1 MQIREA
7 LQQAKQI
14 LKAAAIDT
22 ASLDA
27 NLLLSHVTSL
37 SKVMLIAHDEDELSK
52 EQEDKLFSLINKR
65 KSGYPIA
72 YILGYKEFFGLR
84 LKVTED
90 TLIPRPDTE
99 TLVEKALAFNPQ
111 GKVLDLGTGTGA
123 IILAL
128 KSELKASIDAYAV
141 DLSKKALEVASF
153 NSQKLNLPVTFIQ
166 SNWFSKLG
174 DLKFSMI
181 VSNPPYIQKD
191 DIHLTQTSL
200 PFEPIQALTSD
211 DDGLLDIKLICKEAK
226 KHLENGAPLLIEH
239 GFNQGEKVRAIFT
252 EQGYKNVATIK
263 DLGGNDRVTFGSF

>member
-52 EQEDKLFSLINKR
+52 EQEDKFFSLINKR
-65 KSGYPIA
+65 KTGYPIA

-226 KHLENGAPLLIEH
+226 KHLENSAPLLIEH

>member
-1 MQIREA
+1 MQIRET

-22 ASLDA
+22 APLDA

-52 EQEDKLFSLINKR
+52 EQEDKFFSLINKR

-200 PFEPIQALTSD
+200 PFEPIQALTSEE
-211 DDGLLDIKLICKEAK
+211 DGLLDIKLICKEAK

>member
-52 EQEDKLFSLINKR
+52 EQEDKFFSLINKR

-128 KSELKASIDAYAV
+128 KSELKSAIDAYAV

-200 PFEPIQALTSD
+200 PFEPIQALTSEE
-211 DDGLLDIKLICKEAK
+211 DGLLDIKLICKEAK

-263 DLGGNDRVTFGSF
+263 DLGGNDRVTFGLF

>member
-52 EQEDKLFSLINKR
+52 EQEDKFFSLINKR

-200 PFEPIQALTSD
+200 PFEPIQALTSEE
-211 DDGLLDIKLICKEAK
+211 DGLLDIKLICKEAK
-226 KHLENGAPLLIEH
+226 AHLENGAPLLIEH
-239 GFNQGEKVRAIFT
+239 GLNQGEKVRAIFT

>member
-52 EQEDKLFSLINKR
+52 EQEDKFFSLINKR
-65 KSGYPIA
+65 KTGYPIA

-84 LKVTED
+84 LKVTEY

-200 PFEPIQALTSD
+200 PFEPIQALTSEE
-211 DDGLLDIKLICKEAK
+211 DGLLDIKLICKEAK

>member
-52 EQEDKLFSLINKR
+52 EQEDKFFSLINKR

-166 SNWFSKLG
+166 SNWFSMLG

-239 GFNQGEKVRAIFT
+239 GFNQGENVRDIFT

>member
-52 EQEDKLFSLINKR
+52 EQEDKFFSLINKR
-65 KSGYPIA
+65 KTGYPIA

-200 PFEPIQALTSD
+200 PFEPIQALTSEE
-211 DDGLLDIKLICKEAK
+211 DGLLDIKLICKEAK

>member
-52 EQEDKLFSLINKR
+52 EQEDKFFSLINKR

>member
-52 EQEDKLFSLINKR
+52 EQEDKFFSLINKR

-99 TLVEKALAFNPQ
+99 TLVEKALAFKPQ

-263 DLGGNDRVTFGSF
+263 DLGGNDRVTFGLF

>member
-52 EQEDKLFSLINKR
+52 EQEDKFFSLINKK

>member
-52 EQEDKLFSLINKR
+52 EQEDKFFSLINKR

-181 VSNPPYIQKD
+181 VSNPPYIQKN

>member
-52 EQEDKLFSLINKR
+52 EQEDKFFSLINKR

-226 KHLENGAPLLIEH
+226 KHLENGAALLIEH

>member
-52 EQEDKLFSLINKR
+52 EQEDKFFSLINKR
-65 KSGYPIA
+65 KTGYPIA

-128 KSELKASIDAYAV
+128 KSELKSAIDAYAV

-226 KHLENGAPLLIEH
+226 DHLENGAPLLIEH

>member
-52 EQEDKLFSLINKR
+52 EQEDKFFSLINKR

-72 YILGYKEFFGLR
+72 YILGYKEFFGLC

-128 KSELKASIDAYAV
+128 KSELKSSIDAYAV

-200 PFEPIQALTSD
+200 PFEPIQALTSEE
-211 DDGLLDIKLICKEAK
+211 DGLLDIKLICKEAK
-226 KHLENGAPLLIEH
+226 DHLENGAPLLIEH

>member
-14 LKAAAIDT
+14 LKAAAIDI

-52 EQEDKLFSLINKR
+52 EQEDKFFSLINKR

-128 KSELKASIDAYAV
+128 KSELKSAIDAYAV

-166 SNWFSKLG
+166 SNWFSMLG

-200 PFEPIQALTSD
+200 PFEPIQALTSEE
-211 DDGLLDIKLICKEAK
+211 DGLLDIKLICKEAK
-226 KHLENGAPLLIEH
+226 AHLENGAPLLIEH

>member
-52 EQEDKLFSLINKR
+52 EQEDKFFSLINKR
-65 KSGYPIA
+65 KTGYPIA

-166 SNWFSKLG
+166 SNWFSMLG

-200 PFEPIQALTSD
+200 PFEPIQALTSEE
-211 DDGLLDIKLICKEAK
+211 DGLLDIKLICKEAK

>member
-52 EQEDKLFSLINKR
+52 EQEDKFFSLINKR

-200 PFEPIQALTSD
+200 PFEPIQALTSEE
-211 DDGLLDIKLICKEAK
+211 DGLLDIKLICKEAK

>member
-52 EQEDKLFSLINKR
+52 EQEDKFFSLINKR
-65 KSGYPIA
+65 KTGYPIA

-128 KSELKASIDAYAV
+128 KSELKSAIDAYAV

-200 PFEPIQALTSD
+200 PFEPIQALTSEE
-211 DDGLLDIKLICKEAK
+211 DGLLDIKLICKEAK

>member
-52 EQEDKLFSLINKR
+52 EQEDKFFSLINKR

-263 DLGGNDRVTFGSF
+263 DLGGNDRVTFGFF

>member
-52 EQEDKLFSLINKR
+52 EQEDKFFSLINKR

-128 KSELKASIDAYAV
+128 KSELKSAIDAYAV

-166 SNWFSKLG
+166 SNWFSMLG

-181 VSNPPYIQKD
+181 VSNPPYIQKE

>member
-52 EQEDKLFSLINKR
+52 EQEDKFFSLINKR

-166 SNWFSKLG
+166 SNWFSMLG

-226 KHLENGAPLLIEH
+226 AHLENGAPLLIEH

>member
-52 EQEDKLFSLINKR
+52 EQEDKFFSLINKR
-65 KSGYPIA
+65 KSGYPIS

>member
-52 EQEDKLFSLINKR
+52 EQEDKFFSLINKR

-200 PFEPIQALTSD
+200 PFEPIQALTSEEE
-211 DDGLLDIKLICKEAK
+211 GLLDIKLICKEAK

-263 DLGGNDRVTFGSF
+263 DLGGNDRVTFGLF

>member
-14 LKAAAIDT
+14 LKAAAIDA

-52 EQEDKLFSLINKR
+52 EQEDKFFSLINKR

-128 KSELKASIDAYAV
+128 KSELKSAIDAYAV

-166 SNWFSKLG
+166 SNWFSMLG

-200 PFEPIQALTSD
+200 PFEPIQALTSEE
-211 DDGLLDIKLICKEAK
+211 DGLLDIKLICKEAK
-226 KHLENGAPLLIEH
+226 AHLENGAPLLIEH

>member
-52 EQEDKLFSLINKR
+52 EQEDKFFSLINKR

-99 TLVEKALAFNPQ
+99 TLVEKALAFNTQ

-128 KSELKASIDAYAV
+128 KSELKSSIDAYAV

-263 DLGGNDRVTFGSF
+263 DLGGNDRVTFGLF

>member
-52 EQEDKLFSLINKR
+52 EQEDKFFSLINKR
-65 KSGYPIA
+65 KTGYPIA

-99 TLVEKALAFNPQ
+99 TLVEKALTFNPQ

-128 KSELKASIDAYAV
+128 KSELKSSIDAYAV

-200 PFEPIQALTSD
+200 PFEPIQALTSEEE
-211 DDGLLDIKLICKEAK
+211 GLLDIKLICKEAK

>member
-52 EQEDKLFSLINKR
+52 EQEDKFFSLINKR

-166 SNWFSKLG
+166 SNWFSMLG

-226 KHLENGAPLLIEH
+226 KHLENGAPLIIEH

>member
-52 EQEDKLFSLINKR
+52 EQEDKFFSLINKR

-128 KSELKASIDAYAV
+128 KSELKSSIDAYAV

-239 GFNQGEKVRAIFT
+239 GFNQGEKVRTIFT

>member
-52 EQEDKLFSLINKR
+52 EQEDKFFSLINKR

-128 KSELKASIDAYAV
+128 KSELKSSIDAYAV

-200 PFEPIQALTSD
+200 PFEPIQALTSEE
-211 DDGLLDIKLICKEAK
+211 DGLLDIKLICKEAK
-226 KHLENGAPLLIEH
+226 DHLENGAPLLIEH

-263 DLGGNDRVTFGSF
+263 DLGGNDRVTFGLF

>member
-52 EQEDKLFSLINKR
+52 EQEDKFFSLINKR

-226 KHLENGAPLLIEH
+226 DHLENGAPLLIEH

>member
-52 EQEDKLFSLINKR
+52 EQEDKFFSLINKR

-128 KSELKASIDAYAV
+128 KSELKSAIDAYAV

-166 SNWFSKLG
+166 SNWFSMLG

-200 PFEPIQALTSD
+200 PFEPIQALTSEEE
-211 DDGLLDIKLICKEAK
+211 GLLDIKLICKEAK

>member
-52 EQEDKLFSLINKR
+52 EQEDKFFFLINKR

-128 KSELKASIDAYAV
+128 KSELKSSIDAYAV

-200 PFEPIQALTSD
+200 PFEPIQALTSEE
-211 DDGLLDIKLICKEAK
+211 DGLLDIKLICKEAK

>member
-52 EQEDKLFSLINKR
+52 EQEDKFFSLINKR
-65 KSGYPIA
+65 KTGYPIA

-128 KSELKASIDAYAV
+128 KSELKSSIDAYAV

-252 EQGYKNVATIK
+252 EQSYKNVATIK
-263 DLGGNDRVTFGSF
+263 DLGGNDRVTFGLF

>member
-52 EQEDKLFSLINKR
+52 EQEDKFFSLINKR

-128 KSELKASIDAYAV
+128 KSELKSSIDAYAV

-200 PFEPIQALTSD
+200 PFEPIQALTSEE
-211 DDGLLDIKLICKEAK
+211 DGLLDIKLICKEAK
-226 KHLENGAPLLIEH
+226 AHLENGAPLLIEH

>member
-52 EQEDKLFSLINKR
+52 EQEDKFFSLINKR
-65 KSGYPIA
+65 KTGYPIA

-128 KSELKASIDAYAV
+128 KSELKSSIDAYAV

-166 SNWFSKLG
+166 SNWFSMLG

>member
-52 EQEDKLFSLINKR
+52 EQEDKFFSLINKR
-65 KSGYPIA
+65 KTGYPIA

-128 KSELKASIDAYAV
+128 KSELKSSIDAYAV

-200 PFEPIQALTSD
+200 PFEPIQALTSEEE
-211 DDGLLDIKLICKEAK
+211 GLLDIKLICKEAK

>member
-52 EQEDKLFSLINKR
+52 EQEDKFFSLINKR

-263 DLGGNDRVTFGSF
+263 DFGGNDRVTFGSF

>member
-52 EQEDKLFSLINKR
+52 EQEDKFFSLINKR

-128 KSELKASIDAYAV
+128 KSELKSAIDAYAV

-226 KHLENGAPLLIEH
+226 AHLENGAPLLIEH

>member
-52 EQEDKLFSLINKR
+52 EQEDKFFSLINKR

-191 DIHLTQTSL
+191 DIYLTQTSL

-263 DLGGNDRVTFGSF
+263 DLGGNDRVTFGLF